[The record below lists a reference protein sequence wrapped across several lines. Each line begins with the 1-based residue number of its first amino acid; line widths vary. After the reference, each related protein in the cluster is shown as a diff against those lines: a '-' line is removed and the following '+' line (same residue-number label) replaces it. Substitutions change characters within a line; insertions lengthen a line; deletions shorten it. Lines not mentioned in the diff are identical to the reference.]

1 MSLLNLLILI
11 IEKSSNLIILVFL
24 TMLLC
29 SLQIFLEIV
38 GYNQNTKSK
47 FYKGIDFW
55 KDGLGISV
63 KTTNATTEAGQAST
77 IATLKKNIDDLV
89 GMRAAGLHPDDKR
102 TITNVQLMIIT
113 PDSPGYNT
121 DWLQQVYDYARE
133 RQVEVL
139 NKKL

>member
-47 FYKGIDFW
+47 FYKGIDLLYNLFCMV
-55 KDGLGISV
+55 GTEIYISINH
-63 KTTNATTEAGQAST
+63 K
-77 IATLKKNIDDLV
+77 
-89 GMRAAGLHPDDKR
+89 
-102 TITNVQLMIIT
+102 
-113 PDSPGYNT
+113 Y
-121 DWLQQVYDYARE
+121 
-133 RQVEVL
+133 
-139 NKKL
+139 